1 MDLRLSTIWLPNI
14 QDVETLTLTAEGD
27 MVYAF
32 SATKVLN
39 EERSTETV
47 PAYDLEI
54 VNAGER
60 TSTTTCTRT
69 STRSSSAPR
78 CCPWTPPS
86 MMNRPP

>member
-54 VNAGER
+54 VNAGGEDIDYDLYQDFYQELIG
-60 TSTTTCTRT
+60 TPVLSVD
-69 STRSSSAPR
+69 PR
-78 CCPWTPPS
+78 
-86 MMNRPP
+86 RV